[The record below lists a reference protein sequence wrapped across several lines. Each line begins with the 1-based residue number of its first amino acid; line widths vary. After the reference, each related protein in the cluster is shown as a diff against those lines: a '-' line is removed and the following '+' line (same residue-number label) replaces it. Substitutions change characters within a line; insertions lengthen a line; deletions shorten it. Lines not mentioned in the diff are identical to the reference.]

1 MRISDWSSDVCS
13 SDLPLSF
20 SGGATPM
27 SLKYGSDFVAASYRV
42 QPNIAVKDS
51 DVVFVGYG
59 INAPEKGWNDYAGVA
74 VKGKTVVILVND
86 PDWQTKEVKGELQGR
101 AMTKYGRSHLGRT
114 REAT

>member
-51 DVVFVGYG
+51 DVVFVGRSEERRVGKECVSTCRSRWSPYH
-59 INAPEKGWNDYAGVA
+59 KKKMQDLYAIHN
-74 VKGKTVVILVND
+74 TLTSTD
-86 PDWQTKEVKGELQGR
+86 
-101 AMTKYGRSHLGRT
+101 
-114 REAT
+114 